1 MPNKRSVW
9 SKPRRILPAVL
20 VVCLCVGSGSAE
32 EPQPGAA
39 LGLLKQGTVALEAGR
54 YDEAIPAL
62 SRAADEIP
70 LLPDYALW
78 FLAEAYHRSG
88 RHADALI
95 TVRAILN
102 RYPQTPLRK
111 KARGLE
117 LREAAESEPDA
128 VTGLY
133 ESYLKAYP
141 DDEEAMYAFALHLKN
156 NGLAARAK
164 GLFRKLY
171 VRAGARA
178 GDARQELAA
187 SDITASDVLER
198 SSSLLKKFDFDDAE
212 RELRALLANSPAN
225 RTETQK
231 LLATALFKQKKY
243 REAADMYERTG
254 DLYFRT
260 RSLYRAGEKA
270 RFDASLQELIRR
282 GDQSAGYILNAVAAD
297 KRRERD
303 FDAAARIYRDVQ
315 KTYPAEQEEA
325 SWGLGWTLFT
335 AGRLEEAG
343 TVFALLHEKHNDP
356 KYLYWQARCL
366 EALGGDPAPLYEQ
379 LMKTENNFY
388 GMLAFARTKTVL
400 AQRASL
406 PRQTISPLSAASRRN
421 ERVDALL
428 ALDMRSEAIAEL
440 SDAARDI
447 GSSAEIEYLL
457 AKYAELGE
465 YNRAIRLATKLPYT
479 ATTHSSWYPL
489 AYWETVAPVSR
500 KYGIDPSIVLSVM
513 REESRFDP
521 AAKSPAGAYGLMQ
534 LMPQTA
540 YRLDRSLRMGI
551 SRPAQLTNPRNNIRL
566 GVYYLSLLLDE
577 FGHSLPHALA
587 AYNAGEAAV
596 RNWVQRCGNRP
607 VDEFIEEIPYAETRT
622 YVKKVLTS
630 YFQYRRSVQE
640 GPSGEPFDVLADSR
654 ANLDIP

>member
-1 MPNKRSVW
+1 MQKKRFAW
-9 SKPRRILPAVL
+9 MKPGHLLPAVL
-20 VVCLCVGSGSAE
+20 VVCLCAGSGRAE
-32 EPQPGAA
+32 EPHPGAA
-39 LGLLKQGTVALEAGR
+39 LGLLKQGKVALEAGR

-62 SRAADEIP
+62 SRAADELP

-78 FLAEAYHRSG
+78 FLAEAYHRSS
-88 RHADALI
+88 RHADALT
-95 TVRAILN
+95 TVRKLLN

-111 KARGLE
+111 KARSLE
-117 LREAAESEPDA
+117 LREAAESEPDS

-141 DDEEAMYAFALHLKN
+141 EDEEALYAFALHLKN
-156 NGLAARAK
+156 SGLAARAK
-164 GLFRKLY
+164 SLFRKLY
-171 VRAGARA
+171 VRAGSRA
-178 GDARQELAA
+178 DDARKELAA
-187 SDITASDVLER
+187 SDISPADVLER
-198 SSSLLKKFDFDDAE
+198 SSFLLKKSDFDDAE
-212 RELRALLANSPAN
+212 RELRALLAGSPAN
-225 RTETQK
+225 RADTQK
-231 LLATALFKQKKY
+231 QLATALFKQKKY
-243 REAADMYERTG
+243 REAADMFDRTG

-260 RSLYRAGEKA
+260 RSLYRAGEKT
-270 RFDASLQELIRR
+270 RFEASLQELIRR
-282 GDQSAGYILNAVAAD
+282 GDQRAGYILNAVAAD

-303 FDAAARIYRDVQ
+303 FDTAARIYRDVQ
-315 KTYPAEQEEA
+315 TTYPAEQEEA

-335 AGRLEEAG
+335 AGRHEEAR

-366 EALGGDPAPLYEQ
+366 EALGRDPAPLYAQ

-388 GMLAFARTKTVL
+388 GMLAFAKTKTLL
-400 AQRASL
+400 AKRASL
-406 PRQTISPLSAASRRN
+406 TRQPLARQPAPSVRN
-421 ERVDALL
+421 ERVEALL
-428 ALDMRSEAIAEL
+428 ALDMRNEAIAEL
-440 SDAARDI
+440 SDASREI

-465 YNRAIRLATKLPYT
+465 YNRSIRLATKLPYSE
-479 ATTHSSWYPL
+479 ATHSSWYPL
-489 AYWETVAPVSR
+489 AYWETVEPVSR
-500 KYGIDPSIVLSVM
+500 KYGLEPFIALSVM

-551 SRPAQLTNPRNNIRL
+551 SRPAQLTNPRNNISL

-587 AYNAGEAAV
+587 AYNAGEAAA

-607 VDEFIEEIPYAETRT
+607 VDEFIEEIPYAETRN

-630 YFQYRRSVQE
+630 YFQYRRSTQE
-640 GPSGEPFDVLADSR
+640 NPSGEPFDVLAGSR
-654 ANLDIP
+654 ASLDIP